1 MSKKSKKSA
10 QTAPAQGESFF
21 EGQPV
26 AAAQPV
32 AAPTEGTKA
41 KRTYKPRAK
50 AAGAV
55 KSAGKVAVQA
65 AWQAGFKA
73 GIAFSEM
80 GA

>member
-1 MSKKSKKSA
+1 MSKKSKKSV
-10 QTAPAQGESFF
+10 APAAQGESFF

-26 AAAQPV
+26 VAAQPV
-32 AAPTEGTKA
+32 APAAEGVKA